1 MNSHN
6 AKANLVRAS
15 IAFLVGES
23 SIRSV
28 RNGLRSRTFML
39 LAEGST
45 GPVTRRELGA
55 NETVEVR
62 DLATRSVQRVKAAE
76 VSLYRH
82 IMIFSG
88 RTWRIMNIVG

>member
-1 MNSHN
+1 MQPNN
-6 AKANLVRAS
+6 AKASLVRAS

-23 SIRSV
+23 DRFA
-28 RNGLRSRTFML
+28 RHGLRPRTFL
-39 LAEGST
+39 LMAEGSC

-55 NETVEVR
+55 NETVDVR
-62 DLATRSVQRVKAAE
+62 DQSTRQIQRLRAAE

-82 IMIFSG
+82 SLIFSG